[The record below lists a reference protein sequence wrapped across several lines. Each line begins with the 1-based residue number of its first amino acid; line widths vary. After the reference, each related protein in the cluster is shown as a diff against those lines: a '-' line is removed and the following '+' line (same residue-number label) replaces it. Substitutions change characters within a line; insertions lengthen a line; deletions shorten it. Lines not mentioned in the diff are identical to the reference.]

1 MSSFNSPDQSEV
13 VGSVDVHQTL
23 QQVKEVN
30 FQYEVT
36 ILHTKFKVIYLH

>member
-23 QQVKEVN
+23 QQVEEDN
-30 FQYEVT
+30 F
-36 ILHTKFKVIYLH
+36 